1 MATTGAYTEEEI
13 QPLSRD
19 TTASEDAK
27 SQESVDNTDK
37 PPTYQEKSKD
47 PNIVIDM
54 YNPNDLGDMTL
65 IDRAHSDPLAMTS
78 NYSAKQHNLAGE
90 NSTDA
95 STTQAKRDSILLA
108 NRRSSVKKYHSHDDI
123 LNTKKLGDFGG
134 FSIREM
140 SVEVLAIKTDG
151 RQEKKE
157 EIVVP
162 ARDNLVKMPFFTTPL
177 TVEATHHA
185 FFDFRERLV
194 EMGFD
199 NEAEAAL
206 VHTQCESVEEAISF
220 IFDHEY
226 AIYHR
231 FMLETVAPTLQSI
244 DEEADTDVS
253 GDTLCAQCQ
262 CALNQHLI
270 DQHGKKVQTGEDES
284 RDVSFDMAAVQSV
297 FAAMET
303 KEEENADPVLRIH
316 SIEEINEMIEKAESQ
331 LAPAPTYDG
340 PTEECLICFEP
351 KPADYFTKTECGH
364 DHYCK
369 ECLTAHYKVKTT
381 DGDVLKVKC
390 IDPKCER
397 EIGEDEILIFL
408 TDDEVREKF
417 RKFKRQKLLM
427 LNENARFCPTVDCD
441 GYMIGSRISP
451 KLVCPECSTTICFN
465 CSRLWHGYF
474 TKCTSA
480 QVAAPVDENDE
491 KFHQWE
497 LNKRDNVKKCPKC
510 KMRIEKDAG
519 CNHMTCVS
527 CKYEFCWLCKGKY
540 TSRHYSAWNIF
551 GCPGAQFGQPRS
563 KMKMCCRSL
572 VIILLMILLSP
583 IILVL
588 CILYALITIL
598 AHCLV
603 CWLDICCCRW

>member
-1 MATTGAYTEEEI
+1 MTDDATT
-13 QPLSRD
+13 PLISRAQ
-19 TTASEDAK
+19 T
-27 SQESVDNTDK
+27 
-37 PPTYQEKSKD
+37 
-47 PNIVIDM
+47 
-54 YNPNDLGDMTL
+54 
-65 IDRAHSDPLAMTS
+65 DPLGTATIQQRYGNDNEQKADSMFV
-78 NYSAKQHNLAGE
+78 AGAIKKYA
-90 NSTDA
+90 SYDA
-95 STTQAKRDSILLA
+95 SYDYKGKNIQE
-108 NRRSSVKKYHSHDDI
+108 
-123 LNTKKLGDFGG
+123 F
-134 FSIREM
+134 
-140 SVEVLAIKTDG
+140 SVEVVAIKRLRTEFG
-151 RQEKKE
+151 RQRTQQ
-157 EIVVP
+157 IVVP
-162 ARDNLVKMPFFTTPL
+162 ARDDLVKVPLWSTPL
-177 TVEATHHA
+177 TVESTNHA
-185 FFDFRERLV
+185 FYDFKERLTD
-194 EMGFD
+194 MGLAE
-199 NEAEAAL
+199 EAEAAL
-206 VHTQCESVEEAISF
+206 IHTQCESVETAIAF
-220 IFDHEY
+220 IYQHSD

-231 FMLETVAPTLQSI
+231 FGAPYPVVI
-244 DEEADTDVS
+244 NEEKEEEVDINK
-253 GDTLCAQCQ
+253 LCAQCQ
-262 CALNQHLI
+262 KPYNRHLINQNGLKIPFNLNQNKWSNLHLDEKQEEVRVI
-270 DQHGKKVQTGEDES
+270 SVSLGKEAVHDLLQKTES
-284 RDVSFDMAAVQSV
+284 LFPPTA
-297 FAAMET
+297 T
-303 KEEENADPVLRIH
+303 H
-316 SIEEINEMIEKAESQ
+316 S
-331 LAPAPTYDG
+331 G
-340 PTEECLICFEP
+340 VTEQCLICFDE
-351 KPADYFTKTECGH
+351 KPLDHFMVSECGH
-364 DHYCK
+364 NQYCNA
-369 ECLTAHYKVKTT
+369 CLTEHYRVKTQ

-390 IDPKCER
+390 IDPRCGR
-397 EIGEDEILIFL
+397 EVTEEEILKFI
-408 TDDEVREKF
+408 TDEALKEKF
-417 RKFKRQKLLM
+417 HKFKRDKLLM
-427 LNENARFCPTVDCD
+427 LDENARFCPTVDCD

>member
-1 MATTGAYTEEEI
+1 MATTDAYTEEEI

-19 TTASEDAK
+19 TSASEDAK

-95 STTQAKRDSILLA
+95 STTQAKRDSIFLA

-303 KEEENADPVLRIH
+303 KEEENADPVVRIH

-381 DGDVLKVKC
+381 DGDVLKV
-390 IDPKCER
+390 
-397 EIGEDEILIFL
+397 
-408 TDDEVREKF
+408 
-417 RKFKRQKLLM
+417 
-427 LNENARFCPTVDCD
+427 
-441 GYMIGSRISP
+441 
-451 KLVCPECSTTICFN
+451 
-465 CSRLWHGYF
+465 
-474 TKCTSA
+474 
-480 QVAAPVDENDE
+480 
-491 KFHQWE
+491 
-497 LNKRDNVKKCPKC
+497 
-510 KMRIEKDAG
+510 
-519 CNHMTCVS
+519 
-527 CKYEFCWLCKGKY
+527 
-540 TSRHYSAWNIF
+540 
-551 GCPGAQFGQPRS
+551 
-563 KMKMCCRSL
+563 
-572 VIILLMILLSP
+572 
-583 IILVL
+583 
-588 CILYALITIL
+588 
-598 AHCLV
+598 
-603 CWLDICCCRW
+603 